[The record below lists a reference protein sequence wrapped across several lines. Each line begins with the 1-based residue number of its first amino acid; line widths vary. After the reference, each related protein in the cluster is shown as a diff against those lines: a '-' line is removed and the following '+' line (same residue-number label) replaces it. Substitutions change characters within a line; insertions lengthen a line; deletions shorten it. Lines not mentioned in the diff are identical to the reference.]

1 MSDKD
6 AALSAEQRAAVERA
20 AARAARRSQYPEDM
34 GFMPYSGRFTNA
46 DVVLKTPWLSEYFK
60 FRNRNPRADR
70 ETLRD
75 VQQQIGAD
83 CSDIIDRF
91 RGAMLGLAIGDALGT
106 TLEFSPR
113 DRATVTDIVGGGPFH
128 LKPGDWTDDTSMAC
142 CLAYSLVHS
151 HGFNPDH
158 AMLAFSYWYR
168 FGAYSPTGECFDI
181 GGTTRAAL
189 DRYLKTGNAFSG
201 DTHPNSAGN
210 GSLMRLAP
218 VVLFYAADFDKAV
231 HFAAESSRLTHGAQE
246 AVDACRFF
254 AALMW
259 GAFAGFSKEEILSD
273 RFSPLPGYWD
283 QHPLAPA
290 VERIA
295 RGAYKQ
301 KTRDEISSSGY
312 VIDTLEAALW
322 AFYHNDDFESG
333 MLAAVNL
340 AGDADTIGAVFGQLA
355 GASYGETRIPVRW
368 IVNTHA
374 AHGFYHFAEDLLAA
388 SRTDQPGN

>member
-1 MSDKD
+1 MSDKR
-6 AALSAEQRAAVERA
+6 AELSAEQRVAVERA

-46 DVVLKTPWLSEYFK
+46 DVALKTPWLSEYFK
-60 FRNRNPRADR
+60 FRNRNPQADR
-70 ETLRD
+70 ETLQD
-75 VQQQIGAD
+75 VQRQIGAD
-83 CSDIIDRF
+83 CSELIDRF

-106 TLEFSPR
+106 TLEFSSR
-113 DRATVTDIVGGGPFH
+113 DSATVTDIVGGGPFH

-142 CLAYSLVHS
+142 CLAYSLVRAR
-151 HGFNPDH
+151 GFDPEH

-189 DRYLKTGNAFSG
+189 DRFLKTGNAFSG
-201 DTHPNSAGN
+201 DSDPHSAGN

-218 VVLFYAADFDKAV
+218 VVLFYTNDFEKVV
-231 HFAAESSRLTHGAQE
+231 HFAAESSRLTHGADE
-246 AVDACRFF
+246 AVDACRFL

-259 GAFAGFSKEEILSD
+259 GAFSGFSKEEILSD

-283 QHPLAPA
+283 RHPLAPA

-295 RGAYKQ
+295 HGSYKN
-301 KTRDEISSSGY
+301 KTRDEISSTGY

-322 AFYHNDDFESG
+322 AFYNNDRFESG

-340 AGDADTIGAVFGQLA
+340 AGDSDTIGAVFGQIA
-355 GASYGETRIPVRW
+355 GAYYGETGIPVRW

-388 SRTDQPGN
+388 SRTDQSGN

>member
-6 AALSAEQRAAVERA
+6 AGLSAEQRATIERA
-20 AARAARRSQYPEDM
+20 AARAVRRSQYPEDM

-46 DVVLKTPWLSEYFK
+46 DVTLRTPWLSEYFK
-60 FRNRNPRADR
+60 FRNRNPLADH

-75 VQQQIGAD
+75 VQRQIGAD
-83 CSDIIDRF
+83 CSEIIDRF

-151 HGFNPDH
+151 HRFDPDQV
-158 AMLAFSYWYR
+158 MLAFSYWYR

-201 DTHPNSAGN
+201 DTDPNSAGN

-218 VVLFYAADFDKAV
+218 VVLFHASDFEKAV

-259 GAFAGFSKEEILSD
+259 GALAGFPKEEILSA

-283 QHPLAPA
+283 KNPIAPA
-290 VERIA
+290 VARIA
-295 RGAYKQ
+295 SGSYKH

-322 AFYHNDDFESG
+322 AFYSNGDFESG
-333 MLAAVNL
+333 VLAAVNL
-340 AGDADTIGAVFGQLA
+340 AGDADTVGAVFGQLA
-355 GASYGETRIPVRW
+355 GACYGETRIPARW

-374 AHGFYHFAEDLLAA
+374 AHGFYHFAEDLLAT
-388 SRTDQPGN
+388 SRMSQPEN

>member
-20 AARAARRSQYPEDM
+20 AARAARRSQYPDDM

-46 DVVLKTPWLSEYFK
+46 EVVLKTPWLSEYFK
-60 FRNRNPRADR
+60 FRNRNPLADH

-75 VQQQIGAD
+75 VQRQIGAD

-106 TLEFSPR
+106 TLEFAPR
-113 DRATVTDIVGGGPFH
+113 DSATVTDIVGGGPFH

-151 HGFNPDH
+151 HGFDPDH
-158 AMLAFSYWYR
+158 AMRVFSYWYR

-218 VVLFYAADFDKAV
+218 VVLFYASDFDKAV

-259 GAFAGFSKEEILSD
+259 GAFAGFSKEEILSE
-273 RFSPLPGYWD
+273 RFSPSPGYWD
-283 QHPLAPA
+283 KNPLAPA

-295 RGAYKQ
+295 SGAYKQ

-388 SRTDQPGN
+388 SRTNPSGN